1 MKVLR
6 RALREIREEES
17 TWMPERGT
25 CQGKRGKGPEA
36 PREERTSGWCGW
48 SRVGEGQSE
57 EVF

>member
-6 RALREIREEES
+6 RALREIREGES